1 MAKKVARSRTSKR
14 AKADPCAPLRKRVA
28 AIEEE
33 IRELQDFLPEAPPSQ
48 RPRIRATI
56 KRLREV
62 LLQLAR
68 LLRECERNQ
77 Q

>member
-1 MAKKVARSRTSKR
+1 MAKKSVRSRTTKR
-14 AKADPCAPLRKRVA
+14 AKADPCAPLRKRVT
-28 AIEEE
+28 AIEEQ

-56 KRLREV
+56 TRLREV
-62 LLQLAR
+62 SRQLAR

-77 Q
+77 P